1 MDVAGFSRYPRYG
14 RVLAQ
19 QLRARIQRF
28 PDFRSALSVD
38 RPGRHS
44 RANSVEHRERPDGS
58 GDIVL
63 MTNTLQRRGNNMVAP
78 MKVGLCGVPNV
89 KRVAEQVMALHAQSA
104 RA

>member
-1 MDVAGFSRYPRYG
+1 
-14 RVLAQ
+14 
-19 QLRARIQRF
+19 
-28 PDFRSALSVD
+28 
-38 RPGRHS
+38 
-44 RANSVEHRERPDGS
+44 
-58 GDIVL
+58 